1 MIHYP
6 EGHEFPRVEEPEY
19 LTQQQKCSLLVDVGS
34 QMAKDWE
41 YAGTPGNRND
51 KPFAWTPRSTCEA
64 DSATTPVAIPVY
76 GAEYKNFNIDY
87 NLIWTVYSGGLGLVN
102 SGPAAYI
109 ATENGH
115 PHTAYIV
122 FRGTLGVT
130 DLIIDAKY
138 QLVANPITKDPAN
151 GFAHEGFSEY
161 FEGLGIVAGG
171 YRPKEGAHKP
181 AGPTLYDALNA
192 LPGKGIKHL
201 IVTGHSLGSA
211 VSTLVAAFA
220 VNLDIFET
228 VRGSVSASPR
238 VCNPLMKIWFEGLQ
252 DKQGNDL
259 QHRFWRLTNTK
270 DGVPEL
276 PKENMGPGIE
286 YRDVG
291 RYVWFEADYNA
302 DADGVT
308 IPAGQT
314 IGTTVNAGS
323 FVIGT
328 YYAIKTQGLIGKTDF
343 TLIGAVENEPG
354 VIFKATGVGTGNGK
368 ADIANL
374 LQANPNHNPCCCY
387 SYAIN
392 HPEDTYNR
400 SFNTP
405 GDEFGGDCH
414 FPIIPART
422 SSASSPTG

>member
-76 GAEYKNFNIDY
+76 GAEYKNFTIDY

-211 VSTLVAAFA
+211 VATLATAWA
-220 VNLDIFET
+220 VTLTKDGEQIFET

-238 VCNPLMKIWFEGLQ
+238 VGDNAFKAWFDSIQ
-252 DKQGNDL
+252 DRKGNDL
-259 QHRFWRLTNTK
+259 KDRFWRLTNTE
-270 DGVPEL
+270 DAVPKVPGEVQDPGKVQYTEVGYNVHFTENYL
-276 PKENMGPGIE
+276 TSILASQVTVGTVYEIVKKGLTNWHNMGLAAGVDPKP
-286 YRDVG
+286 
-291 RYVWFEADYNA
+291 
-302 DADGVT
+302 GVT
-308 IPAGQT
+308 FTPTAQGVVPPVFPKQE
-314 IGTTVNAGS
+314 GTV
-323 FVIGT
+323 
-328 YYAIKTQGLIGKTDF
+328 KK
-343 TLIGAVENEPG
+343 P
-354 VIFKATGVGTGNGK
+354 KW
-368 ADIANL
+368 
-374 LQANPNHNPCCCY
+374 QANPNHNPCCCY
-387 SYAIN
+387 AYAIN
-392 HPEDTYNR
+392 HPDLTRNLG
-400 SFNTP
+400 FNK
-405 GDEFGGDCH
+405 DDDDGGNCH
-414 FPIIPART
+414 YPVASPPPAT
-422 SSASSPTG
+422 SSTPVS